1 MRFRYRDPD
10 RARPFRVPGGMAGA
24 WLITVPKVLVVGAT
38 LAMADSLTLL
48 ISAGI
53 NAFII
58 ILYLVV
64 YVCRRTCTCCSS
76 EDGDGSGDGDID
88 RVRLLPR

>member
-1 MRFRYRDPD
+1 
-10 RARPFRVPGGMAGA
+10 MAGA